1 MLRPM
6 IARMALAG
14 LLGLFAIGH
23 SREVQAVDCRKA
35 TRENAT
41 CLVCRVDVARESLR
55 LHYADAQGGR
65 FESFDALRKSLATS
79 GKTLTFAMN
88 AGMFHPDF
96 RPVGLLVIDGKTISP
111 INRGPGSGNF
121 FLQPNGVFLLD
132 ASGAR
137 VLATEDFVGLSPQFA
152 TQSGPM
158 LVRGGVIPA
167 IPEFRA
173 TSKSRHIR
181 NGVCVTSEHVV
192 AFVISD
198 DPMSLHEFARFFQVE
213 LGCSDAL
220 YLDGTISSVFAPQK
234 NRADDH
240 AKLGPMFAV
249 AE

>member
-14 LLGLFAIGH
+14 LLGLLAIAH
-23 SREVQAVDCRKA
+23 SRAAQAVDCRKV
-35 TRENAT
+35 TREANT
-41 CLVCRVDVARESLR
+41 YVVCRIEVATESLR
-55 LHYADAQGGR
+55 LHYTDAQGER
-65 FESFDALRKSLATS
+65 LESFAALRASLAAS
-79 GKTLTFAMN
+79 GKTLRFAMN

-96 RPVGLLVIDGKTISP
+96 KPVGLLVIDGKSIAP
-111 INRGPGSGNF
+111 INRRPGTGNF

-137 VLATEDFVGLSPQFA
+137 VLTTGDFVDLTPQLA

-158 LVRGGVIPA
+158 LVQGGTIPSIPA
-167 IPEFRA
+167 FRP
-173 TSKSRHIR
+173 TSRSRHIR
-181 NGVCVTSEHVV
+181 NGVCVKSKQTV

-198 DPMSLHEFARFFQVE
+198 DPVSLFEFARFFQVE
-213 LGCSDAL
+213 IGCSDAL
-220 YLDGTISSVFAPQK
+220 YLDGAISSLYAPQLK
-234 NRADDH
+234 RADSH